1 MVSST
6 GFVSFSD
13 TDTAASHSGW
23 TEYTDYAESTR
34 VEIDFGAA
42 SDNTITNP
50 TSISFTP
57 NTSGDVVV
65 GWFLTT
71 IAAKSASTGYLIAQ
85 STLLEGSVTT
95 QAGIVQSFTL
105 LITDR
110 NI

>member
-1 MVSST
+1 M
-6 GFVSFSD
+6 SFSD

-23 TEYTDYAESTR
+23 TEYTNYDEATR

-42 SDNTITNP
+42 SNNSITNP
-50 TSISFTP
+50 TSITFTP
-57 NTSGDVVV
+57 TSSGDVVV

-71 IAAKSASTGYLIAQ
+71 IATKSASTGYLIAQ
-85 STLLEGSVTT
+85 ASLLEGSVTT

-105 LITDR
+105 LIGDR